1 MTMGNCNSLSAAR
14 ACVAALSVLTVAALA
29 GVEAEDAQAQG
40 CVASRLDA
48 PSGPT
53 NPEGNAY
60 YLAQGKWQ
68 ATFGYRNYFSHRH
81 FVGDIEQ
88 NGSPQAVEGDRSKN
102 PVENHVN
109 IPEIAVTYG
118 FSDRWSATLD
128 LPIEIMERRN
138 PPRAATATSPAVP
151 AVYTHSRGIGDIV
164 LTGNFWLAN
173 PAHRSDQ
180 NLMLGL
186 GLKLPTGRDGVDG
199 TFLKVVDGQLQN
211 WVHPVDQS
219 IQPGDGG
226 VGIMTQLQAF
236 RTFGPV
242 TAYVSGEYLINPRGT
257 NGVQTGR
264 SDPNEAIMSV
274 ADQFGARV
282 AVGMPLPFLKGLA
295 VSLGGRLEGVP
306 ASDLIG
312 SSAGFRRPGYSIG
325 IEPAVSYTWG
335 KSSFFFSFPYLVY
348 RNRTQSYADKLAT
361 AASGTY
367 TQGDAA
373 FADYIFIAGIS
384 KRF

>member
-1 MTMGNCNSLSAAR
+1 MKMGNRNSSPAVR
-14 ACVAALSVLTVAALA
+14 VCVAASSVLTFVSLVALA
-29 GVEAEDAQAQG
+29 VPSARAQG

-48 PSGPT
+48 PSGPV

-60 YLAQGKWQ
+60 YLAKGKWQ
-68 ATFGYRNYFSHRH
+68 VTFGYRNYFSHRH

-88 NGSPQAVEGDRSKN
+88 NGSPQAIEGDRSKN

-118 FSDRWSATLD
+118 FSDRWSASVD
-128 LPIEIMERRN
+128 LPIEVMERRN
-138 PPRAATATSPAVP
+138 PQRAATATSPAVP
-151 AVYTHSRGIGDIV
+151 AVYTNARGIGDAVIM
-164 LTGNFWLAN
+164 GNFWLAN
-173 PAHRSDQ
+173 PARRFDQ
-180 NLMLGL
+180 NLMIGL
-186 GLKLPTGRDGVDG
+186 GIKLPTGNDNVDG
-199 TFLKVVDGQLQN
+199 TFLRVQNGQLQN

-219 IQPGDGG
+219 IQLGDGG

-236 RTFGPV
+236 KTFGPV
-242 TAYVSGEYLINPRGT
+242 TAYLSGEYLINPRGT

-274 ADQFGARV
+274 ADQFGARIG
-282 AVGMPLPFLKGLA
+282 VGMPIRLLKGLA

-306 ASDLIG
+306 APDLIG

-325 IEPAVSYTWG
+325 IEPAVSYAWG
-335 KSSFFFSFPYLVY
+335 KTSFSFSFPYLVY

-361 AASGTY
+361 IATGTY

-373 FADYIFIAGIS
+373 FADYIFIAGFS
-384 KRF
+384 TRF